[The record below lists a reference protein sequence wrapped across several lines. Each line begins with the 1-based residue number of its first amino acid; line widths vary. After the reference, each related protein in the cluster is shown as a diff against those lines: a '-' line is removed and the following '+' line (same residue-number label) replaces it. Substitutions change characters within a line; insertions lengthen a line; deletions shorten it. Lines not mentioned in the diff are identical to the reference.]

1 MVEKWWNDGGAMS
14 NNMKFFPQKQFVF
27 VVFDSTPKPV
37 VFGYFWASRC
47 SANTDRTAASKDMPT
62 SRQHRRLVSTC
73 PLVVIF
79 LAKTHRVG
87 DWCICKQRSFPAFPA
102 AASGSLK
109 RVFGGSFQSSD
120 GWRSLTFLCTWKN
133 KKNTNFLM
141 LLWGLH
147 MQNYHYNMTLFTRF
161 ARWIREALRE
171 TSAALLRPRYAGR
184 YSQTTT
190 RAETP
195 WTRQKHTSVVWLKAC
210 LVSGLKGVS
219 YHANHNIPVLLQT
232 GKMRLVCLATT
243 YILTHNQA
251 EKNLVSELRMI
262 SH

>member
-109 RVFGGSFQSSD
+109 RVFGGSFQSS
-120 GWRSLTFLCTWKN
+120 LTFLCTWKN
-133 KKNTNFLM
+133 KKRTIFWCCFEVYTCKTMIITWQYLPALQGEFGKRSERRQ
-141 LLWGLH
+141 LL
-147 MQNYHYNMTLFTRF
+147 F
-161 ARWIREALRE
+161 
-171 TSAALLRPRYAGR
+171 
-184 YSQTTT
+184 
-190 RAETP
+190 
-195 WTRQKHTSVVWLKAC
+195 
-210 LVSGLKGVS
+210 
-219 YHANHNIPVLLQT
+219 
-232 GKMRLVCLATT
+232 
-243 YILTHNQA
+243 
-251 EKNLVSELRMI
+251 
-262 SH
+262 